1 MYGRVYD
8 KGLTMKKYF
17 VIILIF
23 HFLVKLSSQELLPN
37 TKYYSDD
44 GSSYFKF
51 TEQGGVSKGFIWNKK
66 TQNELM
72 IFSLQLRYKLR
83 KDAVRWF
90 NNKILEIKIHTGNP
104 GVYSIFVSVN
114 DGIISNQVNFVMA
127 VDITGSYALVGEE
140 DVYVLA
146 IFKGK
151 KIFYINRNYDNT
163 AIKYLIFD
171 LKETKFLDN
180 GDLVIAYYNL
190 SMEKVYEFLN
200 KNDFMRF

>member
-1 MYGRVYD
+1 
-8 KGLTMKKYF
+8 MKKYF

-90 NNKILEIKIHTGNP
+90 NNKIFEIKIHTGNP

-140 DVYVLA
+140 DVYVLD

>member
-8 KGLTMKKYF
+8 KSLAMKKYF

-23 HFLVKLSSQELLPN
+23 LFLIKLSSQELLPDI
-37 TKYYSDD
+37 KYYSDD

-51 TEQGGVSKGFIWNKK
+51 TEQGGVTKGFIWNKK

-72 IFSLQLRYKLR
+72 IFSLELRYKLR
-83 KDAVRWF
+83 KDAIRWF
-90 NNKILEIKIHTGNP
+90 KNKIFEIKIHTGNP

-140 DVYVLA
+140 DVYVLD

-163 AIKYLIFD
+163 VIKYLIFD

-180 GDLVIAYYNL
+180 GDLMITYYNL
-190 SMEKVYEFLN
+190 SMEKVYELIN
-200 KNDFMRF
+200 KNDFMR

>member
-8 KGLTMKKYF
+8 KSLAMKKYF

-23 HFLVKLSSQELLPN
+23 LFLIKLSSQELLPDI
-37 TKYYSDD
+37 KYYSDD

-51 TEQGGVSKGFIWNKK
+51 TEQGGVTKGFIWNKK

-72 IFSLQLRYKLR
+72 IFSLELRYKLR
-83 KDAVRWF
+83 KDAIRWF
-90 NNKILEIKIHTGNP
+90 KNKIFEIKIHTGNP
-104 GVYSIFVSVN
+104 GVYSIFVSVS

-140 DVYVLA
+140 DVYVLD

-163 AIKYLIFD
+163 AIKYLLFD
-171 LKETKFLDN
+171 LK
-180 GDLVIAYYNL
+180 
-190 SMEKVYEFLN
+190 
-200 KNDFMRF
+200 

>member
-1 MYGRVYD
+1 
-8 KGLTMKKYF
+8 MKKYG

-23 HFLVKLSSQELLPN
+23 LFWVKLSSQELLPD

-51 TEQGGVSKGFIWNKK
+51 TEHGGVTKGFIWNKK

-72 IFSLQLRYKLR
+72 IFSLKLRYKLR
-83 KDAVRWF
+83 KDAIKWF
-90 NNKILEIKIHTGNP
+90 KNKIFEIKIHTGNP

-114 DGIISNQVNFVMA
+114 DGIISNPVNFVMA

-140 DVYVLA
+140 DVYVLD

-190 SMEKVYEFLN
+190 SMEKVYELIN
-200 KNDFMRF
+200 KNDFMR

>member
-23 HFLVKLSSQELLPN
+23 HFFVKLSSQELLPN

-114 DGIISNQVNFVMA
+114 D
-127 VDITGSYALVGEE
+127 
-140 DVYVLA
+140 
-146 IFKGK
+146 
-151 KIFYINRNYDNT
+151 
-163 AIKYLIFD
+163 
-171 LKETKFLDN
+171 
-180 GDLVIAYYNL
+180 
-190 SMEKVYEFLN
+190 
-200 KNDFMRF
+200 

>member
-1 MYGRVYD
+1 
-8 KGLTMKKYF
+8 MKKYAI
-17 VIILIF
+17 IILVFHIF
-23 HFLVKLSSQELLPN
+23 VKLSSQELLPD

-51 TEQGGVSKGFIWNKK
+51 TEYGGVTKGFIWNKK

-72 IFSLQLRYKLR
+72 IFSLKLRYKLR
-83 KDAVRWF
+83 KDAIKWF
-90 NNKILEIKIHTGNP
+90 KNKIFEIKIHTGSP

-114 DGIISNQVNFVMA
+114 DGIISNPVNFVMA
-127 VDITGSYALVGEE
+127 VDITGNYALVGED
-140 DVYVLA
+140 DVYVLD

-151 KIFYINRNYDNT
+151 RIFYIIRDYART

-180 GDLVIAYYNL
+180 GDMVITYYNL
-190 SMEKVYEFLN
+190 SMEKVYELIN
-200 KNDFMRF
+200 KNDFMR

>member
-1 MYGRVYD
+1 
-8 KGLTMKKYF
+8 MKKYAI
-17 VIILIF
+17 IILISHIF
-23 HFLVKLSSQELLPN
+23 VKLSSQELLPD

-51 TEQGGVSKGFIWNKK
+51 TEQGGVTKGFIWNKK

-72 IFSLQLRYKLR
+72 IFSLKLRYKLR
-83 KDAVRWF
+83 KDAIKWF
-90 NNKILEIKIHTGNP
+90 KNKIFEIKIHTGSP

-114 DGIISNQVNFVMA
+114 DGIISNPVNFVMA
-127 VDITGSYALVGEE
+127 VDITGNYALVGED
-140 DVYVLA
+140 DVYVLD

-151 KIFYINRNYDNT
+151 RIFYIIRDYART

-180 GDLVIAYYNL
+180 GDMVITYYNL
-190 SMEKVYEFLN
+190 SMEKVYELIN
-200 KNDFMRF
+200 KNDFMR